1 MSVHTKVL
9 ANVQT
14 FAIGTYAILI
24 DHFLQKEPTNSR
36 KLALQ
41 FQHSD
46 WLIVFRARGQPGGGG
61 THILW

>member
-24 DHFLQKEPTNSR
+24 DHYLQKEPTNSR
-36 KLALQ
+36 KLALFEYTTTNQ
-41 FQHSD
+41 KLLTDRQDSD
-46 WLIVFRARGQPGGGG
+46 I
-61 THILW
+61 TI